1 MIQPDTEPSASGT
14 IKSVLAREVL
24 DSRGRPTV
32 EVTITTSGGQQG
44 QAIAPSGAST
54 GSAEAVELRDTG
66 DDWYDGEGVRS
77 AVENVCQTIGPA
89 LLGHSSENQA
99 EVDALLCELDGSPQK
114 SQLGGNA
121 LIATSLAAAHAG
133 AASRAVPLYLHLH
146 QQFCQ
151 FEEQQQLEGP
161 AQPVLPLPMINMIS
175 GGLHAGG
182 NIEFQDVLVMPVG
195 APDFPSSL
203 EWAVRIYR
211 RLGALLDES
220 GYEGRLVGDEGGYGP
235 RLPGNRAAVEMVVA
249 AIEKAGLVP
258 GEQVWIALDVAA
270 THFFEEGQYRL
281 RSEGNKLLSSEQMI
295 DRLESWVD
303 DYPIASIE
311 DGLAEED
318 WEGWQHLTD
327 RLGQRVQLVGDDLFA
342 TNPMRLQR
350 GVVSAAANSVLV
362 KVNQIGTLTETME
375 TVSMARLAGFSTV
388 VSARSG
394 ETEDTT
400 IADLAVAV
408 AADQIKIGSIVRSER
423 LAKYNRLLRISEQLP
438 GWSPRIATR

>member
-1 MIQPDTEPSASGT
+1 
-14 IKSVLAREVL
+14 
-24 DSRGRPTV
+24 
-32 EVTITTSGGQQG
+32 
-44 QAIAPSGAST
+44 
-54 GSAEAVELRDTG
+54 
-66 DDWYDGEGVRS
+66 
-77 AVENVCQTIGPA
+77 
-89 LLGHSSENQA
+89 
-99 EVDALLCELDGSPQK
+99 
-114 SQLGGNA
+114 
-121 LIATSLAAAHAG
+121 
-133 AASRAVPLYLHLH
+133 
-146 QQFCQ
+146 
-151 FEEQQQLEGP
+151 
-161 AQPVLPLPMINMIS
+161 MINMIS

-182 NIEFQDVLVMPVG
+182 NIDFQDVLVMPVG
-195 APDFPSSL
+195 APDYPSSL

-211 RLGALLDES
+211 RLGELLGES

-235 RLPGNRAAVEMVVA
+235 RLPGNRAAVEMVVL

-270 THFFEEGQYRL
+270 THFFEEGNYRL
-281 RSEGNKLLSSEQMI
+281 RSEGDRLLSSEQMV
-295 DRLESWVD
+295 DLLESWVE

-318 WEGWQHLTD
+318 WEGWQQLTD
-327 RLGQRVQLVGDDLFA
+327 RLGRRVQLVGDDLFA
-342 TNPMRLQR
+342 TNPVRLQR
-350 GVVSAAANSVLV
+350 GVVLAVANSVLV

-375 TVSMARLAGFSTV
+375 TVSMARLAGYSTV

-438 GWSPRIATR
+438 GWSPRIVAR